1 MRKLCYLYKIISFK
15 QPSYFLWSVTSH
27 PKFSSKKVSFSQI
40 LRTLFYH
47 NTVNEWNKLDPEIR
61 RINSYVEFR
70 RKLLSF
76 VRTTENKTFGINYSL
91 GIKLLSRLRIDF
103 SHLNEHNTLN
113 PLCSCSRET
122 ENITHF

>member
-1 MRKLCYLYKIISFK
+1 MVCYLPSKVLIEKSSF
-15 QPSYFLWSVTSH
+15 QPNFKNSFL
-27 PKFSSKKVSFSQI
+27 P
-40 LRTLFYH
+40 Y
-47 NTVNEWNKLDPEIR
+47 TVNEWNKLDPEIR

-103 SHLNEHNTLN
+103 SHQNEHNTLN